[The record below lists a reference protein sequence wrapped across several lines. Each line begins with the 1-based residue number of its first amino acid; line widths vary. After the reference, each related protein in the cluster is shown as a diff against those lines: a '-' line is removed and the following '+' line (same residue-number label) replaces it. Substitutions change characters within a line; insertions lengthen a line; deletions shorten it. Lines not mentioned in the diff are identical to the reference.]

1 MIALIGQ
8 YKVETYASWTSRVDE
23 DCKINLS
30 QPLIIRNSETNLI
43 SVNFDKRLQA
53 VLREVKYLK
62 FMNEETIPESAAQV
76 RFSLKAIFFYIL
88 FFSSLNVTILSV
100 FGYHPSIRSSVGI
113 TKFEQL
119 FCLLNCH
126 LLNNKW
132 TKSMPS

>member
-30 QPLIIRNSETNLI
+30 QPLIIRNSDTNLI

-76 RFSLKAIFFYIL
+76 RFLLKAIFFKSFLALWTSRYS
-88 FFSSLNVTILSV
+88 SSLGIISRSN
-100 FGYHPSIRSSVGI
+100 HPLV
-113 TKFEQL
+113 
-119 FCLLNCH
+119 
-126 LLNNKW
+126 
-132 TKSMPS
+132 

>member
-30 QPLIIRNSETNLI
+30 QPLIIRNSDTNLI

-76 RFSLKAIFFYIL
+76 RFSPKANFFKTL
-88 FFSSLNVTILSV
+88 FSSLNATILSV

-113 TKFEQL
+113 TRFEQL

-132 TKSMPS
+132 TRSMPN

>member
-23 DCKINLS
+23 DCQINLS
-30 QPLIIRNSETNLI
+30 QPLIVRDSNTNLI

-76 RFSLKAIFFYIL
+76 RISPITAFFKS
-88 FFSSLNVTILSV
+88 FFSSLNATILFA
-100 FGYHPSIRSSVGI
+100 FGFHPSIR
-113 TKFEQL
+113 
-119 FCLLNCH
+119 
-126 LLNNKW
+126 
-132 TKSMPS
+132 

>member
-30 QPLIIRNSETNLI
+30 QPLIIRNSDTNLI

-76 RFSLKAIFFYIL
+76 RFSLKAIFF
-88 FFSSLNVTILSV
+88 LNR
-100 FGYHPSIRSSVGI
+100 F
-113 TKFEQL
+113 
-119 FCLLNCH
+119 
-126 LLNNKW
+126 
-132 TKSMPS
+132 